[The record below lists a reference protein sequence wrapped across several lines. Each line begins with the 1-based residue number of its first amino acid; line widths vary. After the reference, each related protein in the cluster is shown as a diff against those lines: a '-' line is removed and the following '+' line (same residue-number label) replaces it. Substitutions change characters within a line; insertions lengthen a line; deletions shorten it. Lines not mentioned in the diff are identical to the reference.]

1 MEPARTPRE
10 RQKVQDLVYDTAAR
24 VLYPNAH
31 RIDVH
36 FLFVPNGGERPAVVT
51 PTHDENRAVVLRD
64 LLLRLET
71 AGQTG
76 AFLPTPQGSRDYCP
90 VCKRLP
96 SGAAMRW
103 VSQALP
109 SGQVSRPSL
118 SGESTP
124 GAVKP
129 WRLAK

>member
-1 MEPARTPRE
+1 M
-10 RQKVQDLVYDTAAR
+10 VYDTAAR

-51 PTHDENRAVVLRD
+51 PTHDEERAFVLRD

-90 VCKRLP
+90 VCKRLGRRAVIV
-96 SGAAMRW
+96 SGKLPTEDDEEE
-103 VSQALP
+103 VS
-109 SGQVSRPSL
+109 
-118 SGESTP
+118 
-124 GAVKP
+124 
-129 WRLAK
+129 